1 MSVREDLAKIL
12 AGGHITSDSIM
23 WAVADEL
30 LKAHAHELAEEI
42 RDFAARRLQIDSDDE
57 TYGMNMAAD
66 LIDPKVEK

>member
-23 WAVADEL
+23 WAVADKL
-30 LKAHAHELAEEI
+30 LKAHAHELAERI
-42 RDFAARRLQIDSDDE
+42 RNEDAALGGE
-57 TYGMNMAAD
+57 TYQHGWSFQDAAD

>member
-30 LKAHAHELAEEI
+30 LKAHAHELAGQI
-42 RDFAARRLQIDSDDE
+42 RDELFDS
-57 TYGMNMAAD
+57 YGGFHDGVHAAAD